1 MWSYLTKIRFCKGL
15 LQLSTIKHELPVSGF
30 GERYEKTSV
39 RSGRIFRAL
48 VSDVAQGAAAD
59 VFCET
64 HGPITVPCS
73 GDLRDN
79 RQTSI
84 LGWDLL
90 LPMGCVN
97 MRWKNCVL

>member
-48 VSDVAQGAAAD
+48 VSDVAQGAAAA

-64 HGPITVPCS
+64 DGPITVHA
-73 GDLRDN
+73 
-79 RQTSI
+79 
-84 LGWDLL
+84 LL
-90 LPMGCVN
+90 WGPTGQ
-97 MRWKNCVL
+97 